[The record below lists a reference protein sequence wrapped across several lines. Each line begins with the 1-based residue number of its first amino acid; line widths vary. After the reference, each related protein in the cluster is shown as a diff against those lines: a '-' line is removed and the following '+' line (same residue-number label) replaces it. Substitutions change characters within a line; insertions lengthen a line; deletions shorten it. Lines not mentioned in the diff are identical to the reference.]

1 MQGFAYV
8 NNVHNIT
15 ISHNIVL
22 RLLYNLMAVMARR
35 TIHRRGLP
43 GIQPEWTFLA
53 QILTPSQV
61 QAVHI
66 NKWLVYM
73 CFVIYDDSIP
83 NVHKVICCTYCIK
96 CGQFRE

>member
-1 MQGFAYV
+1 
-8 NNVHNIT
+8 
-15 ISHNIVL
+15 
-22 RLLYNLMAVMARR
+22 MAVMARR